1 MLTVTY
7 SSRLTVVPK
16 SCMLNN
22 RQKRKVLKRMSPY
35 ISMEFQNERFV
46 NEPEAKP
53 ENEEFEIKFRKH
65 PIYDLY
71 YGSKCGRFIHIR
83 RGVINI
89 GHKNNDGYLMCMIRA
104 EGGKQKSYLMCIAS
118 YGSATMVLYQKEW
131 RLTALT
137 ISKTIIDYKIYNL

>member
-1 MLTVTY
+1 
-7 SSRLTVVPK
+7 
-16 SCMLNN
+16 
-22 RQKRKVLKRMSPY
+22 MSPY

-104 EGGKQKSYLMCIAS
+104 EGGKQKSYYVHRFIWECYNGLIPEGMEIDRINDI
-118 YGSATMVLYQKEW
+118 QDDN
-131 RLTALT
+131 RLQNLQLVTRTENNKTAAEN
-137 ISKTIIDYKIYNL
+137 KIENL